1 MGLHIGNGVS
11 LDAADDAGDVP
22 HRRNV
27 RVSDVPCDGR
37 TAPELRQRIVVQI
50 HGRDFGPV
58 SRPCARES
66 RTPFPSIEAR
76 KVRLEQGRVDTVQTL
91 PHCAH

>member
-1 MGLHIGNGVS
+1 MGLQIGNGVS

-27 RVSDVPCDGR
+27 RVSDVPCD
-37 TAPELRQRIVVQI
+37 ELRQRIVVQI

-58 SRPCARES
+58 SRPCTRES

-76 KVRLEQGRVDTVQTL
+76 KVRLEKGRVDTVQTL